1 MRITSNHLR
10 RLIREEL
17 QRAILNENDR
27 SLQLEQ
33 MDVELEGRPG
43 AWRYKIVRAPA
54 ILVSKTN
61 LTPDDV
67 RGVSVEISHGSNV
80 GFEFALGDIAARE
93 GEENYQTHPLVMQV
107 IDVLSQAPAPGAA
120 AGPGD
125 PEGACGPGD
134 TCQDGDPHPDH
145 PNVVWNQ
152 PTFDDPSIRWGWI
165 PAPGYE
171 WVDSDPM
178 ADSWEVKPEA
188 GAPTTPTPTP
198 TQAPTPAPTPS
209 ARPQDVT
216 IRAGG
221 GSIVEAGIEVS
232 IASNGNINLNN
243 DEYSVSNSIAGRIS
257 TTKIE
262 RAAGVVSITGRGS
275 SLLAQ
280 RKGSQNLPLDNTSK
294 MQIATGAGKD
304 RFVVQAGI
312 YDLNFEK
319 TA

>member
-93 GEENYQTHPLVMQV
+93 GEESYNAHPLVAQV
-107 IDVLSQAPAPGAA
+107 IDVLSQSPAPEPGAPAPEPGAPPA
-120 AGPGD
+120 TAQPTWKKGD
-125 PEGACGPGD
+125 I
-134 TCQDGDPHPDH
+134 DPDY
-145 PNVVWNQ
+145 PNVIFSRYDAEGVE
-152 PTFDDPSIRWGWI
+152 RWE
-165 PAPGYE
+165 PAPGYI
-171 WVDSDPM
+171 WANPKNKDNY
-178 ADSWEVKPEA
+178 EVKPEA